1 MDAFSVDKLRIRQ
14 AAFALAERKPWHE
27 ITMAAIAQQSGL
39 SIAAIMRNVASSK
52 AAILRDF
59 SRDIDGAMLLVFE
72 KYPPEGEAHDRLFDV
87 IIKRL
92 EIMQPYR
99 PVIGS
104 VLKRRIGD
112 PGEAAVMLQSVAI
125 TVGWIA
131 AAAKVEEEPAWQSL
145 GRVGLG
151 RAYIKAVT
159 AWVGDDDPGLSRTMA
174 ALDRALRDW
183 AAFSDRA
190 GTVTAVIGG
199 LAKAAGAAG
208 RQFFSKGK
216 AS

>member
-1 MDAFSVDKLRIRQ
+1 MNHSSADKLRIRQ

-27 ITMAAIAQQSGL
+27 ITIAAIAQQSGL
-39 SIAAIMRNVASSK
+39 SIAAIMHDVPSK

-59 SRDIDGAMLLVFE
+59 SRDIDKAMLVVFE

-104 VLKRRIGD
+104 VLTRRIGD
-112 PGEAAVMLQSVAI
+112 PGEAAIMLQSVSS

-145 GRVGLG
+145 GRLGLC

>member
-1 MDAFSVDKLRIRQ
+1 
-14 AAFALAERKPWHE
+14 
-27 ITMAAIAQQSGL
+27 
-39 SIAAIMRNVASSK
+39 MRNVASK

-99 PVIGS
+99 PVVGS

-131 AAAKVEEEPAWQSL
+131 AAAKVEEEPAWQSW
-145 GRVGLG
+145 GRIGLG

-159 AWVGDDDPGLSRTMA
+159 AWAGDDDPGLSRTMA

-190 GTVTAVIGG
+190 GTVSAVVGG

>member
-1 MDAFSVDKLRIRQ
+1 MEDFDAQLRIRQ

-27 ITMAAIAQQSGL
+27 ITLAAIAQQSGF
-39 SIAAIMRNVASSK
+39 SISALMRDVESK

-59 SRDIDGAMLLVFE
+59 SRDIDRSMLLVFE

-99 PVIGS
+99 PVISS
-104 VLKRRIGD
+104 VMKRRVGD
-112 PGEAAVMLQSVAI
+112 PGDAAVMLQSLAV

-131 AAAKVEEEPAWQSL
+131 AAARVEEESAWGSW
-145 GRVGLG
+145 GKIGLG
-151 RAYIKAVT
+151 RAYLKALS
-159 AWVGDDDPGLSRTMA
+159 AWIGDDDPGLSRTMA
-174 ALDRALRDW
+174 ALDRSLRDW

-190 GTVTAVIGG
+190 GTVTAVMGG

-216 AS
+216 TS

>member
-1 MDAFSVDKLRIRQ
+1 MEDFDAQLRIRQ

-27 ITMAAIAQQSGL
+27 ITIAAIAQQSGF
-39 SIAAIMRNVASSK
+39 SISALMRDVESK

-59 SRDIDGAMLLVFE
+59 SRDIDRSMLLVFE

-99 PVIGS
+99 PVISS
-104 VLKRRIGD
+104 VMKRRVGD
-112 PGEAAVMLQSVAI
+112 PGDAAVMLQSLAV

-131 AAAKVEEEPAWQSL
+131 AAARVEEEPAWGSW
-145 GRVGLG
+145 GKIGLG
-151 RAYIKAVT
+151 RAYLKALS
-159 AWVGDDDPGLSRTMA
+159 AWIGDDDPGLSRTMA
-174 ALDRALRDW
+174 ALDRSLRDW

-190 GTVTAVIGG
+190 GTVTAVMGG

-216 AS
+216 TS

>member
-1 MDAFSVDKLRIRQ
+1 MNDVSAEKLRIRQ
-14 AAFALAERKPWHE
+14 AAFALAERKSWHE

-39 SIAAIMRNVASSK
+39 SIAAVMRNVASK

-104 VLKRRIGD
+104 VLTRRIGD
-112 PGEAAVMLQSVAI
+112 PGEAAIMLQSVTI

-151 RAYIKAVT
+151 RAYTYGLLREGRIKSVKCGGARIIT
-159 AWVGDDDPGLSRTMA
+159 TPPDEF
-174 ALDRALRDW
+174 LRSLEQDE
-183 AAFSDRA
+183 
-190 GTVTAVIGG
+190 V
-199 LAKAAGAAG
+199 
-208 RQFFSKGK
+208 
-216 AS
+216 

>member
-1 MDAFSVDKLRIRQ
+1 MDDFDANKLRIRQ
-14 AAFALAERKPWHE
+14 AAFALAERRSWHE
-27 ITMAAIAQQSGL
+27 ITMAAIAEQSGL
-39 SIAAIMRNVASSK
+39 SIAAMMRDVPSK

-59 SRDIDGAMLLVFE
+59 SRDIDWAMLLVFE
-72 KYPPEGEAHDRLFDV
+72 KYPAEGEAHDRLFDV

-104 VLKRRIGD
+104 VMKRRIGD
-112 PGEAAVMLQSVAI
+112 PGEAAVMLQSVAV

-145 GRVGLG
+145 GRLGLG
-151 RAYIKAVT
+151 RAYVKALA
-159 AWVGDDDPGLSRTMA
+159 AWIGDDDPGLSRTMA

-208 RQFFSKGK
+208 RQFFGRGK
-216 AS
+216 TS

>member
-1 MDAFSVDKLRIRQ
+1 MNGFSAEKLRIRQ

-27 ITMAAIAQQSGL
+27 ITIAAIAQQSGL
-39 SIAAIMRNVASSK
+39 SIAAIMHDVPSK

-59 SRDIDGAMLLVFE
+59 SRDIDKAMLVVFE
-72 KYPPEGEAHDRLFDV
+72 KYPADGEAHDRLFDV

-112 PGEAAVMLQSVAI
+112 PGEAAVLLQSVAA

-131 AAAKVEEEPAWQSL
+131 AAAKVEEEPAWQAL
-145 GRVGLG
+145 GRIGLG
-151 RAYIKAVT
+151 RAYVKAVT
-159 AWVGDDDPGLSRTMA
+159 AWVADDDPGLSRTMA

-183 AAFSDRA
+183 AAFSQRA

-199 LAKAAGAAG
+199 LAKAAGATG
-208 RQFFSKGK
+208 RQFFGKGK
-216 AS
+216 AT

>member
-1 MDAFSVDKLRIRQ
+1 MNDVSADKLRIRQ
-14 AAFALAERKPWHE
+14 AAFALAERRPWHE
-27 ITMAAIAQQSGL
+27 ITMAAIAQQSEL
-39 SIAAIMRNVASSK
+39 SIAAVMRDAPSK

-59 SRDIDGAMLLVFE
+59 SRDIDEAMLLVFE
-72 KYPPEGEAHDRLFDV
+72 KYPAEGEAHDRLFDV
-87 IIKRL
+87 IIRRL

-99 PVIGS
+99 TVIGS

-112 PGEAAVMLQSVAI
+112 PGEAAIMLQSVAA

-145 GRVGLG
+145 GRIGLG
-151 RAYIKAVT
+151 RAYVKAVT

-183 AAFSDRA
+183 AAFSDRT

-208 RQFFSKGK
+208 RQFFVRGK

>member
-1 MDAFSVDKLRIRQ
+1 MNDLSADKLKIRQ

-27 ITMAAIAQQSGL
+27 ITMADIAQQSGL
-39 SIAAIMRNVASSK
+39 SISALMRNVEFR

-59 SRDIDGAMLLVFE
+59 SRDIDAAMLLVFE

-99 PVIGS
+99 SVIGS
-104 VLKRRIGD
+104 VMKRRLGD
-112 PGEAAVMLQSVAI
+112 PGEAAVMLQSVAVTI
-125 TVGWIA
+125 GWIA
-131 AAAKVEEEPAWQSL
+131 AAAKVEEEPAWRSL
-145 GRVGLG
+145 GKIGLG
-151 RAYIKAVT
+151 RAYIKAVS
-159 AWVGDDDPGLSRTMA
+159 AWVRDDDPGLSRTMA

-183 AAFSDRA
+183 AAFSGRA
-190 GTVTAVIGG
+190 STVTAVIGG

-208 RQFFSKGK
+208 RQFFGRGK
-216 AS
+216 TS

>member
-1 MDAFSVDKLRIRQ
+1 MEDFDAQLRIRQ

-27 ITMAAIAQQSGL
+27 ITIAAIAQQSGF
-39 SIAAIMRNVASSK
+39 SISALMRDVESK

-59 SRDIDGAMLLVFE
+59 SRDIDRSMLLVFE
-72 KYPPEGEAHDRLFDV
+72 KHPPEGEAHDRLFDV

-99 PVIGS
+99 PVISS
-104 VLKRRIGD
+104 VMKRRVGD
-112 PGEAAVMLQSVAI
+112 PGDAAVMLQSLAV

-131 AAAKVEEEPAWQSL
+131 AAARVEEEPAWGSW
-145 GRVGLG
+145 GKIGLG
-151 RAYIKAVT
+151 RAYLKAIS
-159 AWVGDDDPGLSRTMA
+159 AWIGDDDPGLSRTMA
-174 ALDRALRDW
+174 ALDRSLRDW

-190 GTVTAVIGG
+190 GTVTAVMGG

-216 AS
+216 TS

>member
-1 MDAFSVDKLRIRQ
+1 MNAFSADKLRIRQ
-14 AAFALAERKPWHE
+14 AAFALAERRPWHE
-27 ITMAAIAQQSGL
+27 ITMDAIAQQSGL
-39 SIAAIMRNVASSK
+39 SITAIMRNVASK

-99 PVIGS
+99 PVVGS

-131 AAAKVEEEPAWQSL
+131 AAAKVEAEPAWQSW
-145 GRVGLG
+145 GRIGLG

>member
-1 MDAFSVDKLRIRQ
+1 MEDFDAQLRIRQ

-27 ITMAAIAQQSGL
+27 ITLAAIAQQSGF
-39 SIAAIMRNVASSK
+39 SISALMREVESK

-59 SRDIDGAMLLVFE
+59 SRDIDRSMLLVFE
-72 KYPPEGEAHDRLFDV
+72 KHPPEGEAHDRLFYV
-87 IIKRL
+87 IINRL

-99 PVIGS
+99 LVIGS
-104 VLKRRIGD
+104 VMKRRVGD
-112 PGEAAVMLQSVAI
+112 PGDAAVMLQSLAV

-131 AAAKVEEEPAWQSL
+131 AAARVEEESAWGSL
-145 GRVGLG
+145 GKIGLG
-151 RAYIKAVT
+151 RAYLKALS
-159 AWVGDDDPGLSRTMA
+159 AWIGDDDPGLSRTMA
-174 ALDRALRDW
+174 ALDRSLRDW

-190 GTVTAVIGG
+190 GTVTAVMGG

-216 AS
+216 TS

>member
-1 MDAFSVDKLRIRQ
+1 MNAFSADKLRIRQ
-14 AAFALAERKPWHE
+14 AAFALAERRPWHE
-27 ITMAAIAQQSGL
+27 ITMGAIAQQSGL
-39 SIAAIMRNVASSK
+39 SITAIMRNVASK

-92 EIMQPYR
+92 EIMHPYR
-99 PVIGS
+99 PVVGS

-131 AAAKVEEEPAWQSL
+131 AAAKVEEEPAWQSW
-145 GRVGLG
+145 GRIGLG

-159 AWVGDDDPGLSRTMA
+159 AWAGDDDPGLSRTMA

-190 GTVTAVIGG
+190 GTVSAVVGG

>member
-1 MDAFSVDKLRIRQ
+1 MEDISADKLRVRQ

-39 SIAAIMRNVASSK
+39 SISALMRNFESK

-59 SRDIDGAMLLVFE
+59 SRDIDKAMLLVFE
-72 KYPPEGEAHDRLFDV
+72 RYPAEGEAHDRLFDV
-87 IIKRL
+87 ILKRL
-92 EIMQPYR
+92 EIMLPYR
-99 PVIGS
+99 PVIAS
-104 VLKRRIGD
+104 VMKRPAGD
-112 PGEAAVMLQSVAI
+112 PGDTAGMLQSLAV

-131 AAAKVEEEPAWQSL
+131 AAARVEDEPTWQSL

-151 RAYIKAVT
+151 RAYIKALS

-183 AAFSDRA
+183 VAFSSRA
-190 GTVTAVIGG
+190 GTVTAVLGG

-208 RQFFSKGK
+208 RQFFGRGTTS
-216 AS
+216 

>member
-1 MDAFSVDKLRIRQ
+1 MNDFSADKLRIRQ

-27 ITMAAIAQQSGL
+27 ITMAGIAQQSGL
-39 SIAAIMRNVASSK
+39 SLAAVMRNVASK

-59 SRDIDGAMLLVFE
+59 SRDIDKAMLVVFE

-104 VLKRRIGD
+104 VLTRRIGD
-112 PGEAAVMLQSVAI
+112 PGEAAIMLQSVAI

-183 AAFSDRA
+183 AAFIDRA

-199 LAKAAGAAG
+199 LARAAGAAG
-208 RQFFSKGK
+208 RQFFSRGK

>member
-1 MDAFSVDKLRIRQ
+1 MNAFSTDKLRIRQ

-27 ITMAAIAQQSGL
+27 ITMCAIAQQSGL
-39 SIAAIMRNVASSK
+39 SITAIMRNVASK

-92 EIMQPYR
+92 EIMHPYR
-99 PVIGS
+99 PVVGS

-131 AAAKVEEEPAWQSL
+131 AAAKVEEEPAWQSW
-145 GRVGLG
+145 GRIGLG

-159 AWVGDDDPGLSRTMA
+159 AWAGDDDPGLSRTMA

-190 GTVTAVIGG
+190 GTVSAVVGG

>member
-1 MDAFSVDKLRIRQ
+1 MNDVSAEKLRIRQ
-14 AAFALAERKPWHE
+14 AAFALAERKSWHE

-39 SIAAIMRNVASSK
+39 SIAAVMRNVASK

-104 VLKRRIGD
+104 VLTRRIGD
-112 PGEAAVMLQSVAI
+112 PGEAAIMLQSVTI

-183 AAFSDRA
+183 AAFIDRA

-199 LAKAAGAAG
+199 LARAAGAAG
-208 RQFFSKGK
+208 RQFFSRGK

>member
-1 MDAFSVDKLRIRQ
+1 MNDVSADKLRIRQ
-14 AAFALAERKPWHE
+14 AAFALAERRPWHE
-27 ITMAAIAQQSGL
+27 ITMAAIAQQSEL
-39 SIAAIMRNVASSK
+39 SIAAVMRDAPSK

-59 SRDIDGAMLLVFE
+59 SRDIDEAMLLVFE
-72 KYPPEGEAHDRLFDV
+72 KYPAEGEAHDRLFDV
-87 IIKRL
+87 IIRRL

-99 PVIGS
+99 TVIGS

-112 PGEAAVMLQSVAI
+112 PGEAAIMLQSVAA

-145 GRVGLG
+145 GRIGLG
-151 RAYIKAVT
+151 RAYVKAVT

-183 AAFSDRA
+183 AAFSDRT

-208 RQFFSKGK
+208 RQFFGRGK

>member
-1 MDAFSVDKLRIRQ
+1 MEDFGAQLRIRQ

-39 SIAAIMRNVASSK
+39 SISALMRDVESK
-52 AAILRDF
+52 AAILKDF
-59 SRDIDGAMLLVFE
+59 SRDIDRSMLLVFE

-92 EIMQPYR
+92 EIMHPYR
-99 PVIGS
+99 PVISS
-104 VLKRRIGD
+104 VMKRWFGD
-112 PGEAAVMLQSVAI
+112 PGEAAVMLQSLAT

-131 AAAKVEEEPAWQSL
+131 AAARVEEEPAWGSW
-145 GRVGLG
+145 RKIGLG
-151 RAYIKAVT
+151 RAYLKALS
-159 AWVGDDDPGLSRTMA
+159 AWIGDDDPGLSRTMA
-174 ALDRALRDW
+174 ALDRSLRDW

-190 GTVTAVIGG
+190 GTVTAVMGG

-216 AS
+216 TS

>member
-1 MDAFSVDKLRIRQ
+1 MEDFDSQLRIRQ

-27 ITMAAIAQQSGL
+27 ITLAAIAQQSGF
-39 SIAAIMRNVASSK
+39 SISALMRDVESK

-59 SRDIDGAMLLVFE
+59 SRDIDRSMLLVFE
-72 KYPPEGEAHDRLFDV
+72 KHPPEGEAHDRLFDV

-99 PVIGS
+99 PVISS
-104 VLKRRIGD
+104 VMKRRVGD
-112 PGEAAVMLQSVAI
+112 PGDAAVMLQSLAV

-131 AAAKVEEEPAWQSL
+131 AAARVEEESAWGSW
-145 GRVGLG
+145 GKIGLG
-151 RAYIKAVT
+151 RAYLKALS
-159 AWVGDDDPGLSRTMA
+159 AWIGDDDPGLSRTMA
-174 ALDRALRDW
+174 ALDRSLRDW

-190 GTVTAVIGG
+190 GTVTAVMGG

-216 AS
+216 TS

>member
-1 MDAFSVDKLRIRQ
+1 MNDFGADKLKIRQ

-27 ITMAAIAQQSGL
+27 ITMADIARQSGL
-39 SIAAIMRNVASSK
+39 SISALMRNVESR

-59 SRDIDGAMLLVFE
+59 SRDIDAAMLLVFE

-99 PVIGS
+99 SVIGS
-104 VLKRRIGD
+104 VMKRRVGD
-112 PGEAAVMLQSVAI
+112 PGEAAVMLQSFAVTI
-125 TVGWIA
+125 GWIA
-131 AAAKVEEEPAWQSL
+131 TAAKVEEEPAWRSL
-145 GRVGLG
+145 GKIGLG
-151 RAYIKAVT
+151 RAYIKAIS
-159 AWVGDDDPGLSRTMA
+159 AWVRDDDPGLSRTMA

-190 GTVTAVIGG
+190 STVTAVIGG

-208 RQFFSKGK
+208 RQFFRRGK
-216 AS
+216 TS

>member
-1 MDAFSVDKLRIRQ
+1 MNDVSAEKLRIRQ

-39 SIAAIMRNVASSK
+39 SIAAVMRNVASK

-104 VLKRRIGD
+104 VLTRRIGD
-112 PGEAAVMLQSVAI
+112 PGEAAIMLQSVTI

-208 RQFFSKGK
+208 RQFFSRGK